1 MNTSKFKCIK
11 TLKGHVEN
19 VTCVSFS
26 SNGECL
32 ASSSW
37 DRTIKIWNINKW
49 KIIVA
54 PLRYGTL
61 KLWGVEE

>member
-1 MNTSKFKCIK
+1 MNTLKFKCIK

-37 DRTIKIWNINKW
+37 DRTIKIWDINKW
-49 KIIVA
+49 ENNCCSIA
-54 PLRYGTL
+54 
-61 KLWGVEE
+61 LWHS